1 MNVAVFVIAAVLS
14 QAAAPAGGGVAAPAQ
29 TRESNEDG
37 FVALFDGRSLSGWQ
51 TIPLGETPGT
61 WVVRDGVLTHTP
73 GDSWIATTGSYTDF
87 VLRLEYRTFK
97 ETDSGIFLRSPA
109 KGYPSFTGMEF
120 EIRNDPSGAPTA
132 RSNTALYGV
141 AAARRNVTKADGE
154 WNLVEI
160 SLVKRRLVATWNGE
174 TIHDLDLD
182 DPAYAGALRGP
193 LSARAASG
201 HIGFQAHL
209 TGTPVEFR
217 AVRIKV
223 VR

>member
-1 MNVAVFVIAAVLS
+1 MSVAAVVMVAILG
-14 QAAAPAGGGVAAPAQ
+14 QAAAQPVAPTVVTA
-29 TRESNEDG
+29 NERDEG
-37 FVALFDGRSLSGWQ
+37 FVALFDGRSLTGWQ
-51 TIPLGETPGT
+51 TIPLGENPGA

-73 GDSWIATTGSYTDF
+73 GDSWIATTGTYTDF
-87 VLRLEYRTFK
+87 VLRLEYRTGS

-120 EIRNDPSGAPTA
+120 EIRNDPTGAPTA
-132 RSNTALYGV
+132 RSNTSLYGA
-141 AAARRNVTKADGE
+141 AAARRNATKADGE
-154 WNLVEI
+154 WNVVEI
-160 SLVKRRLVATWNGE
+160 SLVKRRLVARWNGE

-201 HIGFQAHL
+201 HVGFQAHL

-217 AVRIKV
+217 AIRIKE